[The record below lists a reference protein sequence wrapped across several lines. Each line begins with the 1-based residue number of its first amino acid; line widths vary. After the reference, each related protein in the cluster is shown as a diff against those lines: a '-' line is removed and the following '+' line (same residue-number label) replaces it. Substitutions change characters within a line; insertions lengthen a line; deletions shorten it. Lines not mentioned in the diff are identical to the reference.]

1 MDESLFSQEPKVNL
15 IAVSRSVS
23 IADFGPEQLS
33 AYGALG
39 CFEEKSTVQ
48 LYQDVPAD
56 QRAKK
61 EETILKE
68 SAGRGHGSVIDQNY
82 FTFSIENLTRAA
94 TLQLCLP
101 QYLAHLQQSLR
112 RATADRAFYL
122 PEAIRESSLYSDAK
136 QILSEAFQLYDKLGE
151 KGVPKEDARFF
162 LPLYTKTNIQ
172 TSGDARELMHL
183 YSMNNQGEVPSPV
196 IEVVNEMMAQASARA
211 PNIFKDWGYNYETL
225 AWYPAAQLYSSSNKT
240 ANEIIE
246 KYKPDKATYFE
257 HDLSEGA
264 VDDAAKRDE
273 TELSNLKHV
282 HNGNKMQGFIL
293 PMSVACFHQAI
304 RQRTWDHS
312 IESIYDAA
320 TRNRMIVPPSIASSE
335 FKDEFAEQHNNM
347 MRLYRDLVK
356 AGIPRKEAIG
366 VVPHSLQL
374 YDFIHVNGWNS
385 VHSIGKRT
393 CVEAQWEIR
402 ALANQIAV
410 ILRDKNPSL
419 GKYTYPQGVV
429 YGKCPERKP
438 CGLCDKILEARK

>member
-1 MDESLFSQEPKVNL
+1 
-15 IAVSRSVS
+15 
-23 IADFGPEQLS
+23 
-33 AYGALG
+33 
-39 CFEEKSTVQ
+39 
-48 LYQDVPAD
+48 
-56 QRAKK
+56 
-61 EETILKE
+61 
-68 SAGRGHGSVIDQNY
+68 
-82 FTFSIENLTRAA
+82 
-94 TLQLCLP
+94 
-101 QYLAHLQQSLR
+101 
-112 RATADRAFYL
+112 
-122 PEAIRESSLYSDAK
+122 LYSDAK

-196 IEVVNEMMAQASARA
+196 IGVVNEMMAQASARA

-246 KYKPDKATYFE
+246 KYGPDKATYFE

-264 VDDAAKRDE
+264 VDDAAKRNE

-347 MRLYRDLVK
+347 MRLYSDLVK

-402 ALANQIAV
+402 ALANQIAF